1 VKPQPHSATTL
12 KKWRGEESPSVLRRR
27 GCQTTNLTLEEFL
40 HEDNFFAFQLFG
52 QPLPPDHGGPLRLV
66 VPHLYAWKSSKWING
81 LEFLDREQLGF
92 WELNGYHRRGD
103 PWLEERY
110 GSF

>member
-1 VKPQPHSATTL
+1 VST
-12 KKWRGEESPSVLRRR
+12 
-27 GCQTTNLTLEEFL
+27 
-40 HEDNFFAFQLFG
+40 
-52 QPLPPDHGGPLRLV
+52 PDHGGPLRLV